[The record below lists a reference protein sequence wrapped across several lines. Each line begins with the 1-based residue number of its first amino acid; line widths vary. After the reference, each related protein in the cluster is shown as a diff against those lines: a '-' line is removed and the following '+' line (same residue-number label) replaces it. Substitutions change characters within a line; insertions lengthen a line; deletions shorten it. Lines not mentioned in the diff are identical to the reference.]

1 MGAWGKVLSVSGNA
15 ALVNVNPFRYR
26 GYYYDIETQLYYLQT
41 RYYDPEIGRFINADD
56 VEILLAKESDNNNL
70 FNYCQGDPINRLE
83 REGKFF
89 FTLTLSTVLWGIAA
103 IVAGGVAAWSITKLL
118 EQLVRDL
125 QNIINQVKEKAR
137 QNGKKKNKKVK
148 HHIIAKAAKR
158 AKEARDIFL
167 KYCNNINDIRNLA
180 YIWDCFHMYLHTYTY
195 YDQVNEVISEAD
207 KNGKNKRQK
216 KDYVFQVLAKL
227 KRELELQFG

>member
-70 FNYCQGDPINRLE
+70 FNYCQGDPINRLD

-125 QNIINQVKEKAR
+125 KRIIDDVKAKAR
-137 QNGKKKNKKVK
+137 QKGKRKNKKVK
-148 HHIIAKAAKR
+148 HHIIAKAAPR
-158 AKEARDIFL
+158 AKIARDIFL
-167 KYCNNINDIRNLA
+167 SYCKNINDIRNLA
-180 YIWDCFHMYLHTYTY
+180 YIWDCYHIFLHTYSY
-195 YDQVNEVISEAD
+195 YDKVNEVISDAD
-207 KNGKNKRQK
+207 QNGKNERQK